1 MALGDPDQQPA
12 CTAVVL
18 LPGDVTDDLLSPR
31 VALTLVFHGNL
42 MFRIANVGL
51 TYDAGTEFRAHV
63 ELRFRQARK
72 FQRQP

>member
-1 MALGDPDQQPA
+1 
-12 CTAVVL
+12 
-18 LPGDVTDDLLSPR
+18 